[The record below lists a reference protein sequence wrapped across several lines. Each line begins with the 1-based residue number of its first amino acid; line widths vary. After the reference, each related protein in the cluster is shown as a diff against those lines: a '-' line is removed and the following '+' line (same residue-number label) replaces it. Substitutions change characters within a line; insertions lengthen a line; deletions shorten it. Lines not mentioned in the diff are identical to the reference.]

1 MNIQKL
7 SLSFLL
13 LLSINTFAQDPTG
26 NLKKETKTTYLDSIK
41 STFVQ
46 DNIAS
51 CVDSLWMKELSNLD
65 LYNDLSVD
73 IKNINIDQKVDFELP
88 TEFHPARE

>member
-1 MNIQKL
+1 MNIRNTTLGLFLIL
-7 SLSFLL
+7 SL
-13 LLSINTFAQDPTG
+13 NTFAQDPIW
-26 NLKKETKTTYLDSIK
+26 NLKKETKNSYLDSIK
-41 STFVQ
+41 STFVH

-73 IKNINIDQKVDFELP
+73 IKNINIDDKVDF
-88 TEFHPARE
+88 